1 MCNDVEVKDE
11 RLFVTSWLVTRRGL
25 IVFILLLLMTE
36 FSNLYRPAS
45 NRENGRQPVKASSN
59 WDSSH
64 REGSQQQRDGVGVKN
79 CHPCK
84 PVKPSQPE

>member
-1 MCNDVEVKDE
+1 MSDY
-11 RLFVTSWLVTRRGL
+11 LLPSWLVTRRGL

-45 NRENGRQPVKASSN
+45 NRENGRQRVKASSN

-64 REGSQQQRDGVGVKN
+64 REGSQQQLDGVGVKN
-79 CHPCK
+79 RHPCK